1 MTENS
6 LSQSQGTQIQTDNRK
21 RRITRIPKKKA
32 DSDEEFSIESV
43 KYSKKSSVKRPIDQG
58 LKLHKRRCRVS

>member
-21 RRITRIPKKKA
+21 RRITRIPKKA

-43 KYSKKSSVKRPIDQG
+43 KYKKKSSVKRPIDQG
-58 LKLHKRRCRVS
+58 LKFHKRRCRVS